1 MMAADSKVSPVANK
15 TEACGQCNTLPKA
28 PIIIRKIPKVNK
40 EMTFLLMLFYLINP
54 NSRKRSFK

>member
-1 MMAADSKVSPVANK
+1 
-15 TEACGQCNTLPKA
+15 
-28 PIIIRKIPKVNK
+28 VNK